1 MLKRRGPRGLF
12 LKLEYTDLKIS
23 KQEKLNVWSAHIFT
37 TYDNY
42 DNNEWISF
50 TYFSVVLQLLFFLCL
65 CPFLSCELGSRWYRM
80 LIALMAFAVGYRAYW
95 ADCSFSLTAVVF
107 QPNIYMCRQ
116 NVVFQTSTVSGW
128 ITNSENS
135 KLSILKGP
143 SKALPSLSASL
154 QAAFGRVKP
163 ATVKFSDGKEKPF
176 EDYEDTNAI
185 SQNVLSSGSGSYY
198 LITRLSSSGCCSK
211 IPKHYDLRWSLDF
224 TDRLSKHSFNYNL
237 QWIAG
242 KNCKDKN
249 RSHVKNISKL
259 ASFFYA
265 RVTDDSRNK
274 KQGESSS
281 LFYDPKNINLFR

>member
-50 TYFSVVLQLLFFLCL
+50 TYFSVVLQLLFSSAFVLFWAVNWEADDIGCL
-65 CPFLSCELGSRWYRM
+65 LLSWLLQWDTEPIG
-80 LIALMAFAVGYRAYW
+80 
-95 ADCSFSLTAVVF
+95 LTA
-107 QPNIYMCRQ
+107 
-116 NVVFQTSTVSGW
+116 
-128 ITNSENS
+128 
-135 KLSILKGP
+135 
-143 SKALPSLSASL
+143 PSLSLLWYFSPIFTCADKMLCSKLPLWVAELLIQRTQSCPFWRVL
-154 QAAFGRVKP
+154 QKHCLLYQHPSRQQLEESNQQ
-163 ATVKFSDGKEKPF
+163 FSDGKEKPF
-176 EDYEDTNAI
+176 EDSEDTNAI